1 MANAADIS
9 GKVRL
14 EVQPWFD
21 RPPCQP
27 EFEVGVGSGRSAGR
41 SGQAYGITLAQGRSV
56 TDIDPTQVGIA
67 GLAAVAVVQAN
78 YVAVGATPARLDGH
92 AVARDKNR
100 AAAVDSDIDA
110 AVKAVAT
117 DRDIPPT
124 DS

>member
-1 MANAADIS
+1 
-9 GKVRL
+9 
-14 EVQPWFD
+14 
-21 RPPCQP
+21 
-27 EFEVGVGSGRSAGR
+27 VGSGRSAGR

-110 AVKAVAT
+110 AVKAWRGASQARVDEANVKYVIVHLHRLLDP
-117 DRDIPPT
+117 DRPVEFHQR
-124 DS
+124 SGEN